1 MASAMTSSSSSL
13 PNTGRSSP
21 RLRGDDFPPDV
32 SSRAGRKAGSRPAR
46 PLSRLRLFIW
56 NPPSSLD
63 DPDVLSASGSHRSRV
78 SSLFTA
84 GEARMLRGF
93 CRMAVI
99 EYERS
104 CSRLNASRS
113 SDSSSSSSSSN
124 SRDGSSSMP
133 SMCSSSSSIDP
144 WVNRRVSPGASDPP
158 RAREDDRK
166 DEGARRHAR
175 WLPRHR
181 TEAPETHRR
190 DAVVLPPRV
199 CTAGI
204 LPSATHALILTEY
217 R

>member
-1 MASAMTSSSSSL
+1 MDGPSAASDVLLYLPTTAVSTKDIKGSARSDPSAGMASAMTSSSSSL
-13 PNTGRSSP
+13 PNTGRSS
-21 RLRGDDFPPDV
+21 DDFPPDV

-63 DPDVLSASGSHRSRV
+63 DPDVLSASGSHRSKV

-104 CSRLNASRS
+104 CSLLNASRS
-113 SDSSSSSSSSN
+113 SDSSSSSSSSSN

-133 SMCSSSSSIDP
+133 SMCS
-144 WVNRRVSPGASDPP
+144 
-158 RAREDDRK
+158 
-166 DEGARRHAR
+166 
-175 WLPRHR
+175 
-181 TEAPETHRR
+181 
-190 DAVVLPPRV
+190 
-199 CTAGI
+199 
-204 LPSATHALILTEY
+204 
-217 R
+217 